1 MGEGSVFKRELA
13 GVDIAWQD
21 GGGTGWGGGED
32 EEEGG
37 WRFQQ

>member
-1 MGEGSVFKRELA
+1 MAGWGWDEGA
-13 GVDIAWQD
+13 
-21 GGGTGWGGGED
+21 GGGWGVEGGED